1 MTTTYDAPHDE
12 IERPPS
18 KVARVGLGVVV
29 VAMIGMWA
37 WIYIWAPRD
46 NPDRLTNRAYPE
58 AVEPSCAA
66 FQAEIDELPFFD
78 TSTTIGEK
86 TAQVARATELTE
98 ELVATLEAEA
108 ASRTFDDPDD
118 SRLLG
123 LWFADWN
130 AYLADRH
137 AYLQLLR
144 DAPADTPRNE
154 LSFTL
159 TERSS
164 GGFYT
169 RTIEG
174 FANVNDMSSCRV
186 PTDI

>member
-1 MTTTYDAPHDE
+1 MTTAYDAPHDE

-18 KVARVGLGVVV
+18 KVARLALGIVVLAM
-29 VAMIGMWA
+29 VAMWA

-46 NPDRLTNRAYPE
+46 NPDRLSNRAFPE
-58 AVEPSCAA
+58 VVEPRCAA
-66 FQAEIDELPFFD
+66 LHAEIDELPFFD
-78 TSTTIGEK
+78 TSTTISEK
-86 TAQVARATELTE
+86 ADQVAHATELTE
-98 ELVATLEAEA
+98 RLVSDLEDEA
-108 ASRTFDDPDD
+108 ASTTFDDPDD
-118 SRLLG
+118 ERLLD
-123 LWFADWN
+123 LWFGDWN

-137 AYLQLLR
+137 AYVQLLR
-144 DAPADTPRNE
+144 DAPADTPRDE

-174 FANVNDMSSCRV
+174 FANVNDMSSCHV